1 MIECRE
7 HHRIP
12 VELQVFFSTTNQT
25 EIREGALTDAIAAAV
40 SSRTDQRIEIDME
53 LRSGTAGTPGV
64 SAMAVDGQVAHHD
77 STHWMIRRVAF
88 QAAALALVLLA
99 VLS

>member
-1 MIECRE
+1 MD
-7 HHRIP
+7 
-12 VELQVFFSTTNQT
+12 LLTLAVFLAL
-25 EIREGALTDAIAAAV
+25 GAVLWSLV
-40 SSRTDQRIEIDME
+40 SGI
-53 LRSGTAGTPGV
+53 

>member
-1 MIECRE
+1 MD
-7 HHRIP
+7 
-12 VELQVFFSTTNQT
+12 LLTLAVFLAL
-25 EIREGALTDAIAAAV
+25 GAVLWSLV
-40 SSRTDQRIEIDME
+40 SGI
-53 LRSGTAGTPGV
+53 
-64 SAMAVDGQVAHHD
+64 SAMAVDGQVGHHD